1 MPHITLHN
9 FIEEVSKEFKD
20 EDEKILPVVSSVPR
34 VGSKQ
39 WRSSSLHYL
48 YCNSMTW
55 TVLLLLSTNGVR
67 TYNSLGVNWY
77 FKKFRA

>member
-39 WRSSSLHYL
+39 WQGSSL
-48 YCNSMTW
+48 S
-55 TVLLLLSTNGVR
+55 LLQ
-67 TYNSLGVNWY
+67 
-77 FKKFRA
+77 